1 MPFKA
6 KQHVGLFS
14 LLAAAAVLAGCAHSP
29 QFSGQSVTDPL
40 LRKDV
45 YATVQNLFSA
55 MTQCRSISEVN
66 SRVESIDQSP
76 AGAVQKATE
85 TWQVSGCG
93 NTKSYKV
100 VMRADAKGETDFSVS
115 PQS

>member
-55 MTQCRSISEVN
+55 MTQCG
-66 SRVESIDQSP
+66 SIDTVTTTIAAISQQS
-76 AGAVQKATE
+76 
-85 TWQVSGCG
+85 SG
-93 NTKSYKV
+93 SV
-100 VMRADAKGETDFSVS
+100 TDW
-115 PQS
+115 PLN